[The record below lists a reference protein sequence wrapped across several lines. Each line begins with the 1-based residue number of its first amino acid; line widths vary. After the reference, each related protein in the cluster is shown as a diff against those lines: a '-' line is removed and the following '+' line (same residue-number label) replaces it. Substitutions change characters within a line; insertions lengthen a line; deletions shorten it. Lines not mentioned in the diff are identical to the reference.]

1 MPSPSPASPPAI
13 GHPAAPPAGRAEAR
27 AASRRR
33 IDLWRRFCA
42 AAGAALSALLLLR
55 SQVGGDQL
63 NLLARGWLLATQG
76 RFISFGNPMS
86 TGGKAP
92 GGTTTLLVGLPLMLW
107 RDHRAATV
115 VVLLFHL
122 VAYFVLDRSLSGIL
136 RPHERLLLAV
146 FYWLNPW
153 RLYFSGFLWNPNYLY
168 PFAAAH
174 LATALAQRR
183 RARFWP
189 SFLHAACLLLALQIH
204 ASSLL
209 LLTASV
215 LLWARGYF
223 KVNWTGAALGAL
235 AANLPLVPW
244 YRDVLAHPA
253 LIAEAHKGFLGR
265 GLLLVFPLLRGL
277 LYWLRFS
284 SLSLAG
290 RMGTLD
296 FRDAFGAAGERW
308 LGPLFFVL
316 TQVIAPA
323 TVGIALLANLWLVRR
338 KGRRLRRRLPEGA
351 SDRTWLQGYVLWT
364 LGATVLVLCAA
375 PTTFMYWQ
383 GLALIHAAAL
393 PAVLW
398 LGALWRRRAR
408 AVATGVAV
416 YAVLEVLVGLGMAFG
431 SPDYRCR
438 GEETVVFPLR
448 SHSPMF
454 EQLHIQATCPWPL
467 DVPGG
472 WWPDVL
478 PGPGGAIEGL
488 GSPPR

>member
-1 MPSPSPASPPAI
+1 MPSPQP
-13 GHPAAPPAGRAEAR
+13 APPAAIDPPTASPAPSAGGRIVLAR
-27 AASRRR
+27 RA
-33 IDLWRRFCA
+33 CV
-42 AAGAALSALLLLR
+42 AAGTLLSALMAMR
-55 SQVGGDQL
+55 GQVGGDQL

-92 GGTTTLLVGLPLMLW
+92 GGTTSLLVGLPLLLW
-107 RDHRAATV
+107 RDHRAATL

-122 VAYFVLDRSLSGIL
+122 LGFFVLDRSLRGIL

-174 LATALAQRR
+174 LATALAQRH

-204 ASSLL
+204 ASALVL
-209 LLTASV
+209 AAASV

-223 KVNWTGAALGAL
+223 KLHWPAAGLGFL
-235 AANLPLVPW
+235 AANLPLLPW
-244 YRDVLAHPA
+244 YRDVLTHPA

-265 GLLLVFPLLRGL
+265 GLVLVFPLLRGL
-277 LYWLRFS
+277 LYWLRYS

-290 RMGTLD
+290 RMGVFD
-296 FRDAFGAAGERW
+296 FREAFGAAADRW
-308 LGPLFFVL
+308 LQPIYFAL

-323 TVGIALLANLWLVRR
+323 TVLVALLANLWLVRR
-338 KGRRLRRRLPEGA
+338 KGGRLRRRLPDAA
-351 SDRTWLQGYVLWT
+351 SVRTWLQGYVLWT
-364 LGATVLVLCAA
+364 LAATVLVLCLA

-383 GLALIHAAAL
+383 GLVLVHAAAL

-398 LGALWRRRAR
+398 LGALWRRRRTLVPA
-408 AVATGVAV
+408 AVAV
-416 YAVLEVLVGLGMAFG
+416 YAALEIAVGLGMAFG

-448 SHSPMF
+448 YHSPMF
-454 EQLHIQATCPWPL
+454 SELGIQATCPWPL
-467 DVPGG
+467 DVPDG

-478 PGPGGAIEGL
+478 PGPDGAIEGL
-488 GSPPR
+488 DGAPPAH